1 MEGKAR
7 CKLNKKSCG
16 FVKRYGHKEK
26 KKKNDVLSYLSLV
39 VDHTHTPKKKKKNLH
54 DIDESQNSISKMNAT
69 KKNIT

>member
-16 FVKRYGHKEK
+16 FVKRYGHKG

-39 VDHTHTPKKKKKNLH
+39 VDHTHQKKKKNLH

>member
-1 MEGKAR
+1 MDLLKDMAIRE
-7 CKLNKKSCG
+7 
-16 FVKRYGHKEK
+16 

-39 VDHTHTPKKKKKNLH
+39 VDHTHQKKKNLH